1 MYSIDFPDMFS
12 SAKTNLLLDKEATLN
27 NLQLLLLSD
36 RWSLLGDPY
45 YGASFKKAIFE
56 QNNVILRDLIVDEIY
71 TVILLFMPQVK
82 VERRDIKVRSDKQ
95 YLYADVEV
103 LYKPDNTI
111 NLYTLVMTTND
122 AIA

>member
-95 YLYADVEV
+95 YLYADVEA

>member
-82 VERRDIKVRSDKQ
+82 VERRDIKIRSDKQ
-95 YLYADVEV
+95 YLYADIET